1 MFRIYVERKPGFQS
15 EAASILGEINGFLG
29 ISSVKGVRY
38 FNRYDVENTSEDVSK
53 MAALRIFSEPQSD
66 SVAYTELPTDPADT
80 VIIWEYLPGQYDQR
94 ADSAEQC
101 LSLLRESMRS
111 TATVG
116 TEPPRVRCAKM
127 VILNG
132 TVSADEVAR
141 IQKYLINPVDSRL
154 AKAEIPETLEMKTE
168 VPADIPTVEGF
179 NALNKKELDSYRE
192 KMGLAMDLADI
203 QFLQDYFKSIKRD
216 PTETEI
222 RVLDTYWS
230 DHCHLRFSETSVLR
244 KPTLKIATLQGI
256 SLKSCQVCPKTDRVC
271 GHTYHTTFNTVL
283 KDIKIEKIVV

>member
-15 EAASILGEINGFLG
+15 EASSILGEINGFLG

-38 FNRYDVENTSEDVSK
+38 FNRYDIENTSEDVSK

-66 SVAYTELPTDPADT
+66 WVIYDNLTVSDETDT

-101 LSLLRESMRS
+101 LSLLRESMKN

-127 VILNG
+127 VILSGN
-132 TVSADEVAR
+132 VSADEVTK

-154 AKAEIPETLEMKTE
+154 TDSKIPETLEM
-168 VPADIPTVEGF
+168 
-179 NALNKKELDSYRE
+179 
-192 KMGLAMDLADI
+192 
-203 QFLQDYFKSIKRD
+203 
-216 PTETEI
+216 
-222 RVLDTYWS
+222 
-230 DHCHLRFSETSVLR
+230 
-244 KPTLKIATLQGI
+244 IA
-256 SLKSCQVCPKTDRVC
+256 
-271 GHTYHTTFNTVL
+271 
-283 KDIKIEKIVV
+283 